1 MSSYYSYQT
10 NTPRMFTPAEQE
22 QFELA
27 RLGSVTPAQQEA
39 FLDYHVGIFMSSYY
53 SYQTNTPRM
62 FTPAEQE
69 QFELARLGSVTPAQ
83 QEAFLDYG
91 YEPRAAQGAGAKA
104 ETDWGNTF
112 GLVGLGLAV
121 GQALSSVYSAWA
133 SSKTQAAVQK
143 AQSKIAAN
151 NAESMQMGVEMSL
164 GLAVGQALS
173 SVYSAWAS
181 SKTQAAVQKAQ
192 SKIAANNAESMQMGV
207 EMSRRQGEA
216 IIGKLTRR
224 AGQTKATQR
233 TRAAANGI
241 GLGTGNIAE
250 IMATTDLL
258 KEEDM
263 KTAELNA
270 IAQSWGYA
278 AKGASL
284 TGRSNA
290 LGILGSANSDVA
302 LGNAFAAGL
311 EGAGR
316 VASYWQ
322 SFRAGVGVRR

>member
-27 RLGSVTPAQQEA
+27 RLGPVTPAQQEA
-39 FLDYHVGIFMSSYY
+39 F
-53 SYQTNTPRM
+53 
-62 FTPAEQE
+62 A
-69 QFELARLGSVTPAQ
+69 
-83 QEAFLDYG
+83 DYG
-91 YEPRAAQGAGAKA
+91 YEPRAAQGAGAKT

-112 GLVGLGLAV
+112 GLVGLGLSV
-121 GQALSSVYSAWA
+121 GQALGSA
-133 SSKTQAAVQK
+133 
-143 AQSKIAAN
+143 
-151 NAESMQMGVEMSL
+151 
-164 GLAVGQALS
+164 
-173 SVYSAWAS
+173 YSAWAS

-216 IIGKLTRR
+216 VIGKLTRK

-258 KEEDM
+258 KGEDM

-284 TGRSNA
+284 TGQSNA

-311 EGAGR
+311 EGAGK

>member
-27 RLGSVTPAQQEA
+27 RLGPVTPAQQEA
-39 FLDYHVGIFMSSYY
+39 F
-53 SYQTNTPRM
+53 
-62 FTPAEQE
+62 A
-69 QFELARLGSVTPAQ
+69 
-83 QEAFLDYG
+83 DYG
-91 YEPRAAQGAGAKA
+91 YEPRAAQGAGAKT

-112 GLVGLGLAV
+112 GLVGLGLTV
-121 GQALSSVYSAWA
+121 GQALGSA
-133 SSKTQAAVQK
+133 
-143 AQSKIAAN
+143 
-151 NAESMQMGVEMSL
+151 
-164 GLAVGQALS
+164 
-173 SVYSAWAS
+173 YSAWAS

-216 IIGKLTRR
+216 IIGKLTRK

-258 KEEDM
+258 KGEDM

-278 AKGASL
+278 TKGASL
-284 TGRSNA
+284 TGQSKA

-302 LGNAFAAGL
+302 LGNAFATGL

-322 SFRAGVGVRR
+322 SFKAGVGVRR

>member
-1 MSSYYSYQT
+1 MPSYYSYQT

-39 FLDYHVGIFMSSYY
+39 F
-53 SYQTNTPRM
+53 
-62 FTPAEQE
+62 A
-69 QFELARLGSVTPAQ
+69 
-83 QEAFLDYG
+83 DYG
-91 YEPRAAQGAGAKA
+91 YEPRAAQGAGAGAKA

-112 GLVGLGLAV
+112 GLVGLGLTV
-121 GQALSSVYSAWA
+121 GQALGGAYSAW
-133 SSKTQAAVQK
+133 V
-143 AQSKIAAN
+143 
-151 NAESMQMGVEMSL
+151 
-164 GLAVGQALS
+164 
-173 SVYSAWAS
+173 S

-216 IIGKLTRR
+216 IIGKLTRK

-258 KEEDM
+258 KGEDM

-270 IAQSWGYA
+270 IAQSWGYS

-284 TGRSNA
+284 TGQSYA

-311 EGAGR
+311 EGAGK

>member
-10 NTPRMFTPAEQE
+10 NTPRMFTPAEQG

-27 RLGSVTPAQQEA
+27 RLGP
-39 FLDYHVGIFMSSYY
+39 
-53 SYQTNTPRM
+53 
-62 FTPAEQE
+62 
-69 QFELARLGSVTPAQ
+69 VTPAQ

-104 ETDWGNTF
+104 ETDLGNTF
-112 GLVGLGLAV
+112 GLVGLVLAV
-121 GQALSSVYSAWA
+121 GQALSSVYSAR
-133 SSKTQAAVQK
+133 
-143 AQSKIAAN
+143 
-151 NAESMQMGVEMSL
+151 
-164 GLAVGQALS
+164 
-173 SVYSAWAS
+173 AS

-270 IAQSWGYA
+270 IAQSWGYD

-284 TGRSNA
+284 TGQSNA

>member
-27 RLGSVTPAQQEA
+27 RLGPVTPAQQEA
-39 FLDYHVGIFMSSYY
+39 F
-53 SYQTNTPRM
+53 
-62 FTPAEQE
+62 A
-69 QFELARLGSVTPAQ
+69 
-83 QEAFLDYG
+83 DYG
-91 YEPRAAQGAGAKA
+91 YEPRAAQGAGAKT

-112 GLVGLGLAV
+112 GLVGLGLTV
-121 GQALSSVYSAWA
+121 GQALGSA
-133 SSKTQAAVQK
+133 
-143 AQSKIAAN
+143 
-151 NAESMQMGVEMSL
+151 
-164 GLAVGQALS
+164 
-173 SVYSAWAS
+173 YSAWAS

-216 IIGKLTRR
+216 IIGKLTRK

-258 KEEDM
+258 KGEDM

-278 AKGASL
+278 TKGASL
-284 TGRSNA
+284 TGQSKA

-302 LGNAFAAGL
+302 LGNAFATGL

-322 SFRAGVGVRR
+322 SFKASVGVRR

>member
-1 MSSYYSYQT
+1 MPSYYSYQT

-27 RLGSVTPAQQEA
+27 R
-39 FLDYHVGIFMSSYY
+39 MSG
-53 SYQTNTPRM
+53 PI
-62 FTPAEQE
+62 
-69 QFELARLGSVTPAQ
+69 TPAQ

-91 YEPRAAQGAGAKA
+91 YEPRAAQGAGAGAKT

-112 GLVGLGLAV
+112 GLVGLGLTV
-121 GQALSSVYSAWA
+121 GQALGSA
-133 SSKTQAAVQK
+133 
-143 AQSKIAAN
+143 
-151 NAESMQMGVEMSL
+151 
-164 GLAVGQALS
+164 
-173 SVYSAWAS
+173 YSAWAS

-216 IIGKLTRR
+216 IIGKLTRK

-258 KEEDM
+258 KGEDM

-270 IAQSWGYA
+270 IAQSWGYS

-284 TGRSNA
+284 TGQSNA

-311 EGAGR
+311 EGAGK

-322 SFRAGVGVRR
+322 SFRAGVRVRR

>member
-10 NTPRMFTPAEQE
+10 NTPRIFTPAEQE

-27 RLGSVTPAQQEA
+27 RLGP
-39 FLDYHVGIFMSSYY
+39 
-53 SYQTNTPRM
+53 
-62 FTPAEQE
+62 
-69 QFELARLGSVTPAQ
+69 VTPAQ

-91 YEPRAAQGAGAKA
+91 YEPRAAQNQGTKQ

-112 GLVGLGLAV
+112 GLVGLGLTV
-121 GQALSSVYSAWA
+121 GQALGSA
-133 SSKTQAAVQK
+133 
-143 AQSKIAAN
+143 
-151 NAESMQMGVEMSL
+151 
-164 GLAVGQALS
+164 
-173 SVYSAWAS
+173 YSAWAS

-216 IIGKLTRR
+216 IIGRLTRK
-224 AGQTKATQR
+224 AAQTKATQR

-241 GLGTGNIAE
+241 ALGTGNIAE

-258 KEEDM
+258 KGEDM

-284 TGRSNA
+284 TGQSNA
-290 LGILGSANSDVA
+290 LGILGSANSDLA

-322 SFRAGVGVRR
+322 SFKAGVGVRR

>member
-27 RLGSVTPAQQEA
+27 RLGPVTPAQQEA
-39 FLDYHVGIFMSSYY
+39 F
-53 SYQTNTPRM
+53 
-62 FTPAEQE
+62 A
-69 QFELARLGSVTPAQ
+69 
-83 QEAFLDYG
+83 DYG
-91 YEPRAAQGAGAKA
+91 YEPRAAQGAGAKT

-112 GLVGLGLAV
+112 GLVGLGLTV
-121 GQALSSVYSAWA
+121 GQALGSA
-133 SSKTQAAVQK
+133 
-143 AQSKIAAN
+143 
-151 NAESMQMGVEMSL
+151 
-164 GLAVGQALS
+164 
-173 SVYSAWAS
+173 YSAWAS

-216 IIGKLTRR
+216 IIGKLTRK

-258 KEEDM
+258 KGEDM

-284 TGRSNA
+284 TGQSNA

-322 SFRAGVGVRR
+322 SFKAGVGVRR

>member
-1 MSSYYSYQT
+1 M
-10 NTPRMFTPAEQE
+10 
-22 QFELA
+22 
-27 RLGSVTPAQQEA
+27 
-39 FLDYHVGIFMSSYY
+39 
-53 SYQTNTPRM
+53 
-62 FTPAEQE
+62 
-69 QFELARLGSVTPAQ
+69 
-83 QEAFLDYG
+83 
-91 YEPRAAQGAGAKA
+91 
-104 ETDWGNTF
+104 
-112 GLVGLGLAV
+112 
-121 GQALSSVYSAWA
+121 GQALGSA
-133 SSKTQAAVQK
+133 
-143 AQSKIAAN
+143 
-151 NAESMQMGVEMSL
+151 
-164 GLAVGQALS
+164 
-173 SVYSAWAS
+173 YSAWAS

-216 IIGKLTRR
+216 IIGRLTRK
-224 AGQTKATQR
+224 AAQTKATQR

-241 GLGTGNIAE
+241 ALGTGNIAE

-258 KEEDM
+258 KGEDM

-284 TGRSNA
+284 TGQSNA
-290 LGILGSANSDVA
+290 LGILGSANSDLA

-322 SFRAGVGVRR
+322 SFKAGVGVRR

>member
-27 RLGSVTPAQQEA
+27 RLGP
-39 FLDYHVGIFMSSYY
+39 
-53 SYQTNTPRM
+53 
-62 FTPAEQE
+62 
-69 QFELARLGSVTPAQ
+69 VTPAQ

-91 YEPRAAQGAGAKA
+91 YEPRAAQGAGAGAGAGAKA

-112 GLVGLGLAV
+112 GLVGLGLTV
-121 GQALSSVYSAWA
+121 GQALGSA
-133 SSKTQAAVQK
+133 
-143 AQSKIAAN
+143 
-151 NAESMQMGVEMSL
+151 
-164 GLAVGQALS
+164 
-173 SVYSAWAS
+173 YSAWAS

-216 IIGKLTRR
+216 IIGKLTRK

-258 KEEDM
+258 KGEDM

-284 TGRSNA
+284 TGQSNA

-311 EGAGR
+311 EGAGK

-322 SFRAGVGVRR
+322 SFRAGVGVRRQWQV

>member
-27 RLGSVTPAQQEA
+27 RLGP
-39 FLDYHVGIFMSSYY
+39 
-53 SYQTNTPRM
+53 
-62 FTPAEQE
+62 
-69 QFELARLGSVTPAQ
+69 VTPAQ

-112 GLVGLGLAV
+112 GLVG
-121 GQALSSVYSAWA
+121 
-133 SSKTQAAVQK
+133 
-143 AQSKIAAN
+143 
-151 NAESMQMGVEMSL
+151 L

>member
-27 RLGSVTPAQQEA
+27 RLGP
-39 FLDYHVGIFMSSYY
+39 
-53 SYQTNTPRM
+53 
-62 FTPAEQE
+62 
-69 QFELARLGSVTPAQ
+69 VTPAQ

-104 ETDWGNTF
+104 KTDWGNTF

-151 NAESMQMGVEMSL
+151 NAESMQMGVEMS
-164 GLAVGQALS
+164 
-173 SVYSAWAS
+173 
-181 SKTQAAVQKAQ
+181 
-192 SKIAANNAESMQMGV
+192 
-207 EMSRRQGEA
+207 RRQGEA
-216 IIGKLTRR
+216 VIGKLTRR

>member
-1 MSSYYSYQT
+1 MPSYYSYQT

-27 RLGSVTPAQQEA
+27 RLGP
-39 FLDYHVGIFMSSYY
+39 
-53 SYQTNTPRM
+53 
-62 FTPAEQE
+62 
-69 QFELARLGSVTPAQ
+69 VTPAQ

-91 YEPRAAQGAGAKA
+91 YEPRAAQGAGAGAKT

-112 GLVGLGLAV
+112 GLVGLGLTV
-121 GQALSSVYSAWA
+121 GQALGSA
-133 SSKTQAAVQK
+133 
-143 AQSKIAAN
+143 
-151 NAESMQMGVEMSL
+151 
-164 GLAVGQALS
+164 
-173 SVYSAWAS
+173 YSAWAS

-216 IIGKLTRR
+216 IIGKLTRK

-258 KEEDM
+258 KGEDM

-284 TGRSNA
+284 TGQSNA

-311 EGAGR
+311 EGPGK

-322 SFRAGVGVRR
+322 AFRAGVGVRR

>member
-10 NTPRMFTPAEQE
+10 NTPRIFTPAEQE

-27 RLGSVTPAQQEA
+27 RLGP
-39 FLDYHVGIFMSSYY
+39 
-53 SYQTNTPRM
+53 
-62 FTPAEQE
+62 
-69 QFELARLGSVTPAQ
+69 VTPAQ

-91 YEPRAAQGAGAKA
+91 YEPRAAQGAGAGAGAGAKA

-112 GLVGLGLAV
+112 GLVGLGLTV
-121 GQALSSVYSAWA
+121 GQALGSA
-133 SSKTQAAVQK
+133 
-143 AQSKIAAN
+143 
-151 NAESMQMGVEMSL
+151 
-164 GLAVGQALS
+164 
-173 SVYSAWAS
+173 YSAWAS

-216 IIGKLTRR
+216 IIGKLTRK

-258 KEEDM
+258 KGEDM

-284 TGRSNA
+284 TGQSNA

-311 EGAGR
+311 EGAGK

-322 SFRAGVGVRR
+322 SFRAGVGVRRQWQV

>member
-1 MSSYYSYQT
+1 
-10 NTPRMFTPAEQE
+10 MFTPAEQE

-27 RLGSVTPAQQEA
+27 HLGPVTPAQQKA
-39 FLDYHVGIFMSSYY
+39 F
-53 SYQTNTPRM
+53 
-62 FTPAEQE
+62 A
-69 QFELARLGSVTPAQ
+69 
-83 QEAFLDYG
+83 DYG

-112 GLVGLGLAV
+112 GLVGLGLTV
-121 GQALSSVYSAWA
+121 GQALGSA
-133 SSKTQAAVQK
+133 
-143 AQSKIAAN
+143 
-151 NAESMQMGVEMSL
+151 
-164 GLAVGQALS
+164 
-173 SVYSAWAS
+173 YSAWAS

-216 IIGKLTRR
+216 IIGKLTRK

-241 GLGTGNIAE
+241 ALGTGNIAE

-258 KEEDM
+258 KGEDM

-270 IAQSWGYA
+270 IAQSWGYS

-284 TGRSNA
+284 TGQSNA

-302 LGNAFAAGL
+302 LATLSPRVLKAQAKWRAIGNPL
-311 EGAGR
+311 EQ
-316 VASYWQ
+316 V
-322 SFRAGVGVRR
+322 

>member
-27 RLGSVTPAQQEA
+27 RLGP
-39 FLDYHVGIFMSSYY
+39 
-53 SYQTNTPRM
+53 
-62 FTPAEQE
+62 
-69 QFELARLGSVTPAQ
+69 VTPAQ

-91 YEPRAAQGAGAKA
+91 YEPRAAQGAGAGAGAGAKA

-112 GLVGLGLAV
+112 GLVGLGLTV
-121 GQALSSVYSAWA
+121 GQALGSA
-133 SSKTQAAVQK
+133 
-143 AQSKIAAN
+143 
-151 NAESMQMGVEMSL
+151 
-164 GLAVGQALS
+164 
-173 SVYSAWAS
+173 YSAWAS

-216 IIGKLTRR
+216 IIGKLTRK

-258 KEEDM
+258 KGEDM

-284 TGRSNA
+284 TGQSKA

-311 EGAGR
+311 EGAGK